1 MPGSGEGRESHGLML
16 GLWLLLAQ
24 RAKSSEARVAVS
36 SGTRLQEQTGLLL
49 FYKAAHLHRHKLPE
63 AQVTRSGQDPSLSLF
78 PRTLHNGHL
87 RGKIRRR
94 RWEEP
99 TAKFFPSASDQPSSS
114 APQTCLRAIC
124 SVSSARRPSRL
135 SQVQPGSKNRQ
146 ALMGKF
152 SPADGNFGMLLVS
165 HFSYSQSLLPL
176 EKEETVLSNLPPKDQ
191 QEQTLQ
197 RQWLE
202 FSNPSIQGNERFP
215 GFMECLSIRE
225 FKTPQKRWALPR
237 EQKSSKSVP

>member
-1 MPGSGEGRESHGLML
+1 MPGSGEGRESHALML

-24 RAKSSEARVAVS
+24 QAKSSEARVAAS
-36 SGTRLQEQTGLLL
+36 PGTGLREQIGLLL

-63 AQVTRSGQDPSLSLF
+63 AQVTRSGQDPSLSLL

-99 TAKFFPSASDQPSSS
+99 TAKFFPSASDQPTSS

-124 SVSSARRPSRL
+124 SVSSARGPSRL
-135 SQVQPGSKNRQ
+135 SQVQPGSKSLQ

-152 SPADGNFGMLLVS
+152 SPADGNFGMPIQPS
-165 HFSYSQSLLPL
+165 HPL
-176 EKEETVLSNLPPKDQ
+176 SSPSPPAP
-191 QEQTLQ
+191 
-197 RQWLE
+197 
-202 FSNPSIQGNERFP
+202 NPSQHQALFHGTGSPQG
-215 GFMECLSIRE
+215 GS
-225 FKTPQKRWALPR
+225 PR
-237 EQKSSKSVP
+237 SV

>member
-1 MPGSGEGRESHGLML
+1 MPGSGEGRESHALML

-24 RAKSSEARVAVS
+24 QAKSSEARVAAS
-36 SGTRLQEQTGLLL
+36 PGTGLREQIGLLL

-63 AQVTRSGQDPSLSLF
+63 AQVTRSGQDPSLSLL

-99 TAKFFPSASDQPSSS
+99 TAKFFPSASDQPTSS

-124 SVSSARRPSRL
+124 SVSSARGPSRL
-135 SQVQPGSKNRQ
+135 SQVQPGSKSLQ

-197 RQWLE
+197 REWLE

-215 GFMECLSIRE
+215 GFMECLSI
-225 FKTPQKRWALPR
+225 
-237 EQKSSKSVP
+237 